1 MEEFPGKNPEEP
13 VGAPFATGSSN
24 SRRKGRGCALA
35 GFSKH
40 LDSPAMKNDTR
51 AQFAGLAAHL
61 GNQRKVILKRWR
73 TATEDAPG
81 VTIASSLTHVQFND
95 HIPGVLDAYNRVLQA
110 WPAAPSASSQLKGKE
125 QIIEH
130 GLQRWQQGYQ
140 LRDLT
145 REWGHLHMSVMEELD
160 RYTLA
165 NPALETA
172 VMTAAR
178 HAWSQLCWDGISDST
193 TQYWH
198 LNQAEAIGHVR
209 DLEQAMSILSK
220 LDQTRAAAWREAA
233 HDLQGGL
240 GLVTLATSVLDRE
253 DLSEPARLEFSDLVQ
268 RGVSSLRDMLND
280 FMSLAR
286 LDAGLEHRNVATFDA
301 ANLLA
306 DFCTTSL
313 PLARS
318 RGLFLK
324 MQGPASMQVEGDQAK
339 VQRIL
344 QNLLLNA
351 LKYTERGGVTVLWEP
366 VADHHTDN
374 WMFCVQDTG
383 PGLDDDPEAAPL
395 AHQIHESTQTA
406 QAAEESHPEEM
417 TSADI
422 PKAPTLPSLTDTQPA
437 SDIPGEGVGLSIVKR
452 LCELLD
458 ASLELET
465 SPGKGSTFRV
475 ILPRQY
481 AAGGKQ

>member
-1 MEEFPGKNPEEP
+1 
-13 VGAPFATGSSN
+13 
-24 SRRKGRGCALA
+24 
-35 GFSKH
+35 
-40 LDSPAMKNDTR
+40 MKNDTH
-51 AQFAGLAAHL
+51 AQMAGLAAHL
-61 GNQRKVILKRWR
+61 GNKRKLILKRWR
-73 TATEDAPG
+73 TATEEAPG
-81 VTIASSLTHVQFND
+81 VTIASSLTRVQFND
-95 HIPGVLDAYNRVLQA
+95 HIPGVLDAYNRVLLA
-110 WPAAPSASSQLKGKE
+110 WPAAPGASSQLDEKK

-145 REWGHLHMSVMEELD
+145 REWGHLHMSVMVELD
-160 RYTLA
+160 HYALA
-165 NPALETA
+165 NPDFETA

-178 HAWSQLCWDGISDST
+178 QAWSQLCWDGISDSS

-198 LNQAEAIGHVR
+198 LNQTEAASHVR
-209 DLEQAMSILSK
+209 DLEQALSILSK
-220 LDQTRAAAWREAA
+220 LDQSRAAAWRETA

-240 GLVTLATSVLDRE
+240 GLVTMASSVLDRE
-253 DLSEPARLEFSDLVQ
+253 DLSEPARHEFSDLVQ

-280 FMSLAR
+280 FMSLTR

-301 ANLLA
+301 ATLLA
-306 DFCTTSL
+306 DFCATSQ
-313 PLARS
+313 PLAKA
-318 RGLFLK
+318 RGLFLQ
-324 MQGPASMQVEGDQAK
+324 MDGPVSMQVEGDQAK

-351 LKYTERGGVTVLWEP
+351 LKYTERGGVTVLWKP
-366 VADHHTDN
+366 VADHLTDN

-383 PGLDDDPEAAPL
+383 PGLNDDPETAPL

-406 QAAEESHPEEM
+406 QDAEDSHPEDM

-422 PKAPTLPSLTDTQPA
+422 AKAPTLPSLSESPPA
-437 SDIPGEGVGLSIVKR
+437 GEIPGEGVGLSIVKR

-465 SPGKGSTFRV
+465 GPGKGSTFRV
-475 ILPRQY
+475 ILPRYY
-481 AAGGKQ
+481 ATGGKP